1 LGFEVVWHERVL
13 KDLKAL
19 GREDSARIVAKVK
32 TDLAEDPIGLGKPLS
47 GVFKGLMRYRIG
59 ACRVIY
65 AVDHEMRRI
74 KVLYVKQRA
83 EAYRRRGRAA

>member
-1 LGFEVVWHERVL
+1 MGFEVVWHEQVL

-19 GREDSARIVAKVK
+19 GREDSARIIAKVK

-65 AVDHEMRRI
+65 AVDHETRRI